1 MSYIVYGFEK
11 ETLLSPGLAVTP
23 VSAAMTN
30 QRRECVN
37 LRLRKLFPVAP
48 AALSEAS
55 TRITDIA
62 NIPTVMASSVD
73 IQSISPRGLGI

>member
-23 VSAAMTN
+23 VSAAITN
-30 QRRECVN
+30 QRRECLN

-48 AALSEAS
+48 AALSEARA
-55 TRITDIA
+55 RIVAIT
-62 NIPTVMASSVD
+62 NIPSVMASSVD
-73 IQSISPRGLGI
+73 IQSTFPRGPGI